1 MARISRKN
9 GMHMAMWSGVARAHH
24 GSHLGVA
31 MARGRERGRTEDSA
45 LENPRKVT
53 RSAGNSC
60 NPISGGLGR
69 SGANRTAGERKPT
82 PGIENPRKVTRSVL
96 GVEGLG

>member
-69 SGANRTAGERKPT
+69 GGAERSESNRGGAETH
-82 PGIENPRKVTRSVL
+82 TRNRESKKGHTL
-96 GVEGLG
+96 GVGC